1 MTMKDGLFGVCS
13 CVSEELVFKQFL
25 QAEALQILQVDS
37 FRIGGVNEL
46 LSVILMAKNLEVRG
60 VRFKCEVTIVRF

>member
-1 MTMKDGLFGVCS
+1 MTMKDELFGVCS

-25 QAEALQILQVDS
+25 QAEAVQILQVDS

-46 LSVILMAKNLEVRG
+46 LSVILMAKKFGGER
-60 VRFKCEVTIVRF
+60 CEVLHVSCEV